1 MFWQFIHL
9 LTYLGDSMLLLPT
22 ATIITL
28 LLFWKSEDKRSP
40 WYWLLTFCTAGALV
54 SLSKIAFMGFGIGS
68 ARFNFTGFSGH
79 SAMSA
84 TLWPVMLWLIS
95 ARLSIGWRRVAI
107 ITGYFIPLS
116 VGVSRLVLHYHS
128 DSEVISGL
136 LLGFIL
142 SSVYLIG
149 QRHNRLHAIPTTSL
163 CLLLIVPLLL
173 ITEGRKATTQQF
185 LQHIS
190 AQIAG
195 IEHAWTREKLLGS
208 DQQTASARPLSVLYG
223 SIKSPE

>member
-1 MFWQFIHL
+1 MFWPLIHF

-22 ATIITL
+22 ALIIAL
-28 LLFWKSEDKRSP
+28 LLFWKSDDERSA

-54 SLSKIAFMGFGIGS
+54 SLSKIAFMGYGIGS

-84 TLWPVMLWLIS
+84 TLWPVMLWLMS
-95 ARLSIGWRRVAI
+95 ARLSGGWRRVAI
-107 ITGYFIPLS
+107 IIGYFIPLC
-116 VGVSRLVLHYHS
+116 VGVSRLALHYHS

-136 LLGFIL
+136 LLGFTL

-149 QRHNRLHAIPTTSL
+149 QRHNSRRTIPTTQL
-163 CLLLIVPLLL
+163 CLVLIVPLLL
-173 ITEGRKATTQQF
+173 ISQGRKATTQQF

-195 IEHAWTREKLLGS
+195 IEQAWTREKLLK
-208 DQQTASARPLSVLYG
+208 LSQ
-223 SIKSPE
+223 